1 MQSHYKEISFSK
13 CEFSCGFAFCEARQT
28 FVFNSS
34 DSKVIENKTE
44 LEQSEGNESAGVC
57 VSMLGGLGAVVFFFC
72 FFPNIRGLQ
81 TVHLEDLRKET
92 FITHTV
98 SSYSTPVCS
107 RDKNKLFLFIRCSY
121 VCLSFCLSSLILRQC
136 MFKDPP
142 IH

>member
-57 VSMLGGLGAVVFFFC
+57 VSMLGGVRCSGLFFFFASFQIQEVC
-72 FFPNIRGLQ
+72 RRF
-81 TVHLEDLRKET
+81 TLRT
-92 FITHTV
+92 
-98 SSYSTPVCS
+98 
-107 RDKNKLFLFIRCSY
+107 
-121 VCLSFCLSSLILRQC
+121 
-136 MFKDPP
+136 
-142 IH
+142 